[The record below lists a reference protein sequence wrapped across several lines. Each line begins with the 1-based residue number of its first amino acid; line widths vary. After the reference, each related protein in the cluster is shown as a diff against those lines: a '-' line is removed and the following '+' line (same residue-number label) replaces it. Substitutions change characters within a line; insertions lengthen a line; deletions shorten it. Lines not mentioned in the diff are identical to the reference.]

1 MQDLKLRRHSTH
13 AGAFPAIRNR
23 SRPSHT
29 LSSTQLAASPLRI
42 PIVQSD
48 VVKESHQ
55 KLSFHKT
62 WFPKRAQR
70 THAIPNGQPV
80 NFIDHRRPD
89 ARLCIS
95 CNHTISSRRMQQL
108 KLSVRNSG
116 RRFPVEVAWRWSPWR
131 SDEVIS
137 LAGVDT
143 VFKFTKHG
151 RCELKSNRP
160 GAFTEMHF
168 HGLRRALSAW
178 RPTTGCSGKSSR
190 SSDIEQEVTNVTV
203 LHHV

>member
-1 MQDLKLRRHSTH
+1 MPAHSRQSATDRDH
-13 AGAFPAIRNR
+13 LTRCPQRSSQHGHFAFRSCSPTSSKNLTTSCPSTKNR
-23 SRPSHT
+23 
-29 LSSTQLAASPLRI
+29 LL
-42 PIVQSD
+42 
-48 VVKESHQ
+48 
-55 KLSFHKT
+55 
-62 WFPKRAQR
+62 KRAQR
-70 THAIPNGQPV
+70 THSIPNRQPV

-95 CNHTISSRRMQQL
+95 RDQIIFFRPNAVLEADWQ
-108 KLSVRNSG
+108 NSG
-116 RRFPVEVAWRWSPWR
+116 HRFPDKVAWRWSPWT

-143 VFKFTKHG
+143 EFKFTKHG

-178 RPTTGCSGKSSR
+178 RPTIGYSGKSSR